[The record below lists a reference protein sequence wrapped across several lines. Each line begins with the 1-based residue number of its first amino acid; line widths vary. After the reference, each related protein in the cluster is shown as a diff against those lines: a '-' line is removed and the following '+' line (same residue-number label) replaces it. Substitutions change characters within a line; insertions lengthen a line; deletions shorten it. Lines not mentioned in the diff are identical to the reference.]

1 MNSTSKLSTRVVGS
15 MRSIGDDRGAIRME
29 DVYDTDVDDLWSALT
44 DPRRLERWIV
54 TVEGDLRVG
63 GHIHA
68 RFTSTWEGP
77 GRIDICDAPHRLLV
91 TMEPGPSEAVIEAVL
106 TPVGDKTRLVIEH
119 RGLPLGEVP
128 DHAAGWQAHLE
139 DLTAYLG
146 GRDRADWK
154 ARWTEL
160 TPLYREHA
168 SDLG

>member
-1 MNSTSKLSTRVVGS
+1 MTDTSKLSTRVVGE
-15 MRSIGDDRGAIRME
+15 MRSLGDDRGAIRME

-63 GHIHA
+63 GHIHT
-68 RFTSTWEGP
+68 RFTSSWEGAA
-77 GRIDICDAPHRLLV
+77 RIDICDAPRHLLI
-91 TMEPGPSEAVIEAVL
+91 TMEPGTSEAVIEAVL

-119 RGLPLGEVP
+119 RGVSLTEVAS
-128 DHAAGWQAHLE
+128 HGAGWQAHLD
-139 DLTAYLG
+139 DLTAHLG
-146 GRDRADWK
+146 GRERGDWQ

-160 TPLYREHA
+160 TPLYRELA